1 MFLSSIDAPIL
12 VCQLHRNLEIAKTG
26 DVTITPDLLT
36 SLSEATSRH
45 FSLIIIGL
53 TTKRISL
60 RNDIIELCR
69 CLNTHPLTKNTSVLV
84 LVELSHRNMAVRLAD
99 AGVRFVKVVH
109 PGEPIDPEYLLRLVH
124 LDDPSVNIN
133 RILARLCPFIHYR
146 PIDDQCELTT
156 CKAYRNRMVLGGSR
170 LHDVCETD
178 THVHCKYFIK
188 PRVDS

>member
-1 MFLSSIDAPIL
+1 MFLSSIESPIL
-12 VCQLHRNLEIAKTG
+12 ICQPNQNLEVAKTG

-36 SLSEATSRH
+36 CLSEATSRH
-45 FSLIIIGL
+45 FGLIIIDL
-53 TTKRISL
+53 TTKMISL

-84 LVELSHRNMAVRLAD
+84 LVEFSHRNMAVRLAD
-99 AGVRFVKVVH
+99 AGVRFMNIVQ
-109 PGEPIDPEYLLRLVH
+109 PGTPIDPEYLLRLVH

-133 RILARLCPFIHYR
+133 RILARLCPFIHYS

-170 LHDVCETD
+170 LHDVCEKD
-178 THVHCKYFIK
+178 NHVHCEYFIK
-188 PRVDS
+188 PRVNS